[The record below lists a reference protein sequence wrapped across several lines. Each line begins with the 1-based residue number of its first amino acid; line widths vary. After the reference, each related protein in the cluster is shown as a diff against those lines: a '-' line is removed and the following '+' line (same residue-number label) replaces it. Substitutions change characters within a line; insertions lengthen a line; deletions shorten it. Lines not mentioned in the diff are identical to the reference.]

1 MAMAIRVLVVDDSA
15 FMRKMV
21 TQILNSCDDIE
32 VIGTAKDGEDGIKK
46 VEELKPDVVTLDVEM
61 PKVDG
66 LTALAY
72 IMNKFPLPVVMLSA
86 LTGEG
91 TKATVKALSYGAVD
105 YIQKPSGTISLDI
118 DKIKD
123 EIINKVKLAATAKVR
138 KLELRERPKPGIDF
152 CLENEKVVVIGAS
165 TGGPQALVEV
175 LSNLPRNIPAS
186 ILLVQHMPKQFTKS
200 FAERLNSLSEIEVK
214 EAENGDEIIEGRALL
229 APGDYHMLVNSSK
242 VILDDGPKINSVRPA
257 VDPTMISA
265 AQSYGKNVVGVILT
279 GMGNDGAYGIKI
291 IKEKG
296 GITIAQD
303 ESTSVVFGMPK
314 AAIATGCVDKV
325 LPLHEIANEIITI
338 LGGKAS

>member
-15 FMRKMV
+15 FMRKMI

-32 VIGTAKDGEDGIKK
+32 VIGTARDGEDAIKK

-138 KLELRERPKPGIDF
+138 KLELRERPKPRIDF
-152 CLENEKVVVIGAS
+152 YLENEKVVVIGAS

-175 LSNLPRNIPAS
+175 LSSLPRNIPAS

-214 EAENGDEIIEGRALL
+214 EAENEDEIIEGRALL

-296 GITIAQD
+296 GVTIAQD

-314 AAIATGCVDKV
+314 AAIATGCIDKV